1 MTARGVFVS
10 GALEWGGPLRRRR
23 WPRRLLLLVLV
34 ASALA
39 VLVAWQDTL
48 VRLAEFRRAD
58 AVVNPERGVF
68 RLADYRAAV
77 QGLSIPGIGH
87 DLSGITHALEHD
99 RLLAI
104 TNAGPTQVLAL
115 DRQGRLLGR
124 YPLIG
129 FEDPED
135 LAWLGDDL
143 LLIIEEREQ
152 RLNIIRLPAEFG
164 PITRNDARQLTL
176 GVALSDDNKGFEGV
190 AYDARRDLLYVV
202 KERDAQQLY
211 RIAGLRPT
219 LAGNLQL
226 DIQDLSDWVASAGVS
241 TDLSAITVEP
251 ESGHL
256 LLLSDESQ
264 LLFELGADGQLLG
277 HRSLRAGDGL
287 DEDIPQP
294 EGVVL
299 DSRGELFVVSEPNL
313 FYRFVR

>member
-1 MTARGVFVS
+1 MS
-10 GALEWGGPLRRRR
+10 GALEWNAPLRRRR
-23 WPRRLLLLVLV
+23 WPRRLLLLVLAV
-34 ASALA
+34 SALA
-39 VLVAWQDTL
+39 LLVTGQDTL
-48 VRLAEFRRAD
+48 IKLAEFRRVD
-58 AVVNPERGVF
+58 AGHGAF
-68 RLADYRAAV
+68 KLADYRAAV

-87 DLSGITHALEHD
+87 DLSGITHDLEHD
-99 RLLAI
+99 RLLAV

-143 LLIIEEREQ
+143 LLIVEERVQ

-164 PITRNDARQLTL
+164 PITRDGARQLTL
-176 GVALSDDNKGFEGV
+176 GVALSDGNKGFEGV

-202 KERDAQQLY
+202 KERAPQQLY
-211 RIAGLRPT
+211 RITGLRPT

-226 DIQDLSDWVASAGVS
+226 DIQDLSDWVEDAGVS

-251 ESGHL
+251 DTGHL

-264 LLFELGADGQLLG
+264 LLFELGRDGQLLDR
-277 HRSLRAGDGL
+277 RSLRAGDGL
-287 DEDIPQP
+287 DKDIPQP

-299 DSRGELFVVSEPNL
+299 GERGELFVVSEPNL
-313 FYRFVR
+313 FYRFARPASAE

>member
-1 MTARGVFVS
+1 MS

-23 WPRRLLLLVLV
+23 WPRRLLLLVLT

-39 VLVAWQDTL
+39 LLVAWQDTL
-48 VRLAEFRRAD
+48 VELAEFRRGDVSAGR
-58 AVVNPERGVF
+58 VNGVF
-68 RLADYRAAV
+68 KLADYRAAV
-77 QGLSIPGIGH
+77 QGLNIPGIGH
-87 DLSGITHALEHD
+87 DLSGITHDPERG

-104 TNAGPTQVLAL
+104 TNAGPTHVLAL

-143 LLIIEEREQ
+143 LLIIEERVQ
-152 RLNIIRLPAEFG
+152 RLNIIRLPAAFG
-164 PITRNDARQLTL
+164 SITRDDARQLTL

-190 AYDARRDLLYVV
+190 AYDRHRDVLYVV
-202 KERDAQQLY
+202 KERDPQQLY
-211 RIAGLRPT
+211 RITGLRPT

-226 DIQDLSDWVASAGVS
+226 DIQDLSHWVENAGVS

-251 ESGHL
+251 DSGHL

-264 LLFELGADGQLLG
+264 LLFELGNDGQLLDR
-277 HRSLRAGDGL
+277 RSLRAGNGMR
-287 DEDIPQP
+287 EDIPQP

-299 DSRGELFVVSEPNL
+299 GERGELFVVSEPNL
-313 FYRFVR
+313 FYRFARPARAD

>member
-1 MTARGVFVS
+1 MS
-10 GALEWGGPLRRRR
+10 GALEWGGP
-23 WPRRLLLLVLV
+23 RRLLLLLLTV
-34 ASALA
+34 SALA
-39 VLVAWQDTL
+39 VLVAWQGSLLKLT
-48 VRLAEFRRAD
+48 EFHRAD
-58 AVVNPERGVF
+58 AIVSPASGVF

-77 QGLSIPGIGH
+77 QGLNIPGIGN
-87 DLSGITHALEHD
+87 DLSGITHDPEHD

-104 TNAGPTQVLAL
+104 TSAGPVQVLAL
-115 DRQGRLLGR
+115 DRQGSLLGR

-135 LAWLGDDL
+135 LAWLGDGL
-143 LLIIEEREQ
+143 LLIIEERVQ

-164 PITRNDARQLTL
+164 PITRDDARQLTL

-190 AYDARRDLLYVV
+190 AYDTHRDLLYVV

-226 DIQDLSDWVASAGVS
+226 DIQDLSDWVATAGVS
-241 TDLSAITVEP
+241 KDLSAITVEP
-251 ESGHL
+251 DSGHL

-264 LLFELGADGQLLG
+264 LLFELGRDGALLDR
-277 HRSLRAGDGL
+277 RSLRAGGGL
-287 DEDIPQP
+287 DADVPQP

-299 DSRGELFVVSEPNL
+299 GSRGELFVVSEPNL